1 LGRNVEIKARVA
13 DLAAIR
19 RTAQG
24 LSSAPS
30 DILEQT
36 DTFFVVARGRLK
48 VRAFADGSGELIFY
62 DRSDQSGP
70 KESVYTRIPCP
81 SARCLSDIMSRAL
94 PVRGTV
100 VKRREVLRI
109 GATRIHLD
117 QVEGLGDFIE
127 LEVVLTD
134 GQTVEQGQQVADQLI
149 RALQIPETALV
160 AAAYI
165 DLLEQRPAI

>member
-1 LGRNVEIKARVA
+1 MGRNVEIKARVS
-13 DLAAIR
+13 DPDSIR
-19 RTAQG
+19 FKARS

-30 DILEQT
+30 ELLEQT
-36 DTFFVVARGRLK
+36 DTFFVVPRGRLK
-48 VRAFADGSGELIFY
+48 VREFANGSGELIFY

-70 KESVYTRIPCP
+70 KESVYTRVPCP
-81 SARCLSDIMSRAL
+81 TARGLSDILGQAL

-100 VKRREVLRI
+100 VKRREVFLV

-117 QVEGLGDFIE
+117 HVEGLGVFLE

-134 GQTVEQGQQVADQLI
+134 GQTVEQGRERADQLI
-149 RALQIPETALV
+149 RALQIPETAWI

-165 DLLEQRPAI
+165 DLLEQL